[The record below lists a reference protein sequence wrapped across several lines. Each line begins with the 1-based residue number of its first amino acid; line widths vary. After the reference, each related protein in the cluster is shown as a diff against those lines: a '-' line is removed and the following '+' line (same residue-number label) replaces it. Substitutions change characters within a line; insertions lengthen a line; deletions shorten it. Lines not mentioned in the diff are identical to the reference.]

1 MQSCCTPVVADCSA
15 KNESFSQS
23 GCSLSGEG
31 GDYLTEN
38 ESKHLKQNLPP
49 GVPSFEKWKIVSQNH
64 KAL

>member
-15 KNESFSQS
+15 KNESFSES
-23 GCSLSGEG
+23 GCSLSKG

-38 ESKHLKQNLPP
+38 KSKHVKQNLPP
-49 GVPSFEKWKIVSQNH
+49 GVPSSEKWKIASRNH